1 MTSIKNVCLK
11 FSFTL
16 YLDLCKFINMKF
28 LPDPMRMSIAQ
39 SMMVALVSEIEPQP
53 LDHELTLANE
63 LGMYLVDIY
72 SYTNNIERIGIC
84 IL

>member
-1 MTSIKNVCLK
+1 
-11 FSFTL
+11 
-16 YLDLCKFINMKF
+16 MKF

-39 SMMVALVSEIEPQP
+39 SMRVALVSEIEPQP

-72 SYTNNIERIGIC
+72 SYTIPTLYE
-84 IL
+84 